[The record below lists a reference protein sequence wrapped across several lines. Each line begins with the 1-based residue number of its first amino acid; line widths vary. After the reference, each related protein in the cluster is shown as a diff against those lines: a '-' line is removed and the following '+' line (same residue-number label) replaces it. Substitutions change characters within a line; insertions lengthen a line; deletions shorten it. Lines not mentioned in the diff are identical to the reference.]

1 MSIEETT
8 NNYGDHETSSSYNE
22 EDDEINSLITK
33 VENIKV
39 KKLNYICK
47 KCQSIC
53 ECSFVPYILYNN
65 SIIHFNSIRSFN
77 LSTKSNNDSN
87 NKERENVI
95 GAILNNKIPQSYY
108 NLSKDWRNMKKELL
122 ICLKTNYIKCDE
134 VCNKINRIEV
144 LHKGG
149 RKFNYDMNIIFHIN
163 EGEKISFNIE
173 FKFNAKSINEAP
185 QFVSP
190 SKPSQYMTSNY
201 EEYFYDNYMDKV
213 LENTGLNKPDRN
225 EYLNKIHGNAPT
237 CMKEIKNKYKNDK
250 EFEKKAKALSKESIV
265 NFINNNDLNK
275 AKIQQYLLDSQ
286 ANKKYML
293 YYQGKFYYDELSI
306 DNYMIIDSI
315 KDPKYNRFIC
325 KTVNNKYITVLL
337 RWKNG
342 NGIAFPAFQIKLIH
356 KLPKH
361 LNVNW

>member
-8 NNYGDHETSSSYNE
+8 NNYGDHETSSTHNE

-33 VENIKV
+33 IENIKV

-87 NKERENVI
+87 NKEREIVI

-108 NLSKDWRNMKKELL
+108 NLSKDWRNIKKELF
-122 ICLKTNYIKCDE
+122 IYLKTNYINCDE
-134 VCNKINRIEV
+134 EWKQINKIEV

-149 RKFNYDMNIIFHIN
+149 RKFNYDMDIIFHFN
-163 EGEKISFNIE
+163 NKQKIFNVE

-201 EEYFYDNYMDKV
+201 EEYFYDQYLNK
-213 LENTGLNKPDRN
+213 LSENTDLKKPDRN
-225 EYLNKIHGNAPT
+225 EYLKTIHGNAPE
-237 CMKEIKNKYKNDK
+237 CMKDYKYKYDNDK
-250 EFEKKAKALSKESIV
+250 EFEKKAKSLSKESIV
-265 NFINNNDLNK
+265 NFINNNDLDK
-275 AKIQQYLLDSQ
+275 DKLKQYLIESQ
-286 ANKKYML
+286 NNKKYML
-293 YYQGKFYYDELSI
+293 YYQGKFYYDELDI
-306 DNYMIIDSI
+306 NNYMIIDSI